1 MRKKQL
7 LSLALIAALTTT
19 MFAGCGSSGDK
30 DSAKKKAEKEG
41 KNESGKLLGGKALCI
56 FL

>member
-41 KNESGKLLGGKALCI
+41 KTVLSLGIWPSSRFG
-56 FL
+56 

>member
-19 MFAGCGSSGDK
+19 MFADVEVQETRIQPRK
-30 DSAKKKAEKEG
+30 RQRKKERQ
-41 KNESGKLLGGKALCI
+41 
-56 FL
+56 FFH